1 MDSQKTYRDRIFLKL
16 GQIHL
21 ENSSYDEALLVGRNF
36 LKNFPRSKWTPDA
49 MKIRATALK
58 GKGDYLGALDAYE
71 DLLEKSEDKAEVHF
85 LIGETYAKLDQLE
98 EAAQSYQKSITTYD
112 RQERAIPEY
121 LQKAYYGLGICFY
134 KLNRFGLAVEA
145 LKSARELFP
154 NNLLREWAD
163 FLMIESLEKLGDPLK
178 VTEGLN
184 RLLKNENADDLT
196 RQASESKAKIQEWE
210 KQLKEG

>member
-1 MDSQKTYRDRIFLKL
+1 
-16 GQIHL
+16 
-21 ENSSYDEALLVGRNF
+21 
-36 LKNFPRSKWTPDA
+36 
-49 MKIRATALK
+49 MKIRANALK
-58 GKGDYLGALDAYE
+58 GKGDYSGALDAFE
-71 DLLEKSEDKAEVHF
+71 DFLVKSEDKAEVHF

-98 EAAQSYQKSITTYD
+98 DAAQSYQKAIATYD
-112 RQERAIPEY
+112 RQERVIPEY

-134 KLNRFGLAVEA
+134 KLNRFGPAVEA

-154 NNLLREWAD
+154 DNLLRDWAD

-178 VTEGLN
+178 VTEGLS

-196 RQASESKAKIQEWE
+196 RQAAESKAKIQKWE